1 MQQAIQASVTL
12 EGYYFRRMRQSG
24 MNENESIEATSPAPS
39 RRWGVTLAWVLVLS
53 LLGVVGF
60 RLVNA
65 SKGPLELG
73 QPAPDFVLTTFDGRE
88 FDTTELRG
96 QVIVVNVWASWCVT
110 CVDEAEELEQA
121 YQMFKDRGVIFLG
134 VDWSD
139 TESKALAYLE
149 RFGITYPNGP
159 DIGQRIYE
167 SYRVTGVPETF
178 VIAADGRL
186 VGVKISAFSSIE
198 EIVEMVNSALQ
209 Q

>member
-1 MQQAIQASVTL
+1 MS
-12 EGYYFRRMRQSG
+12 
-24 MNENESIEATSPAPS
+24 ENESIEVASQTPS
-39 RRWGVTLAWVLVLS
+39 RRWGITMAWVLVLG
-53 LLGVVGF
+53 LLAVVGL

-65 SKGPLELG
+65 SQGPLVLG
-73 QPAPDFVLTTFDGRE
+73 EPAPDFVLKTFDADE
-88 FDTTELRG
+88 YDTVELRG

-139 TESKALAYLE
+139 TEAKALAYLE

-159 DIGQRIYE
+159 DIEQRIYQ

-178 VIAADGRL
+178 IIAADGRL
-186 VGVKISAFSSIE
+186 VGVKIGAFSSLG
-198 EIVEMVNSALQ
+198 EIVEMVNDALQ